1 MNRRYLNLPVLG
13 LAGTLIGCNVRPGE
27 DDRQGV
33 DNGPRDLAAQ
43 HTQANGEAGGRN
55 GGGTPAGRGGP
66 GGRGNVV
73 TLAATDVSPV
83 RRGEVEDAVPI
94 TGNLQPVERVEVR
107 ARLEGEL
114 ESVLVREGDRVKP
127 GQVLARFEA
136 SQQQSAHRS
145 AEAEVASAQTD
156 VSTAQ
161 WNLDQTRE
169 LFKEGAVPERDVKS
183 GEQQVASARARLA
196 AAESRSRTS
205 SQALNDT
212 RVVAPA
218 AAVIERRGAAHGEHV
233 NRGASL
239 FTLVRTEALELTGAV
254 PARLANRVQSGQKVR
269 FMADGREFAGQVAR
283 VSPTIDQASRS
294 VSVYI
299 QVPNADGGLKGG
311 TFASGRIV
319 GRIAENVLIVPTNAV
334 RQEMGT
340 GTPYV
345 YRIDGEAI
353 ERRPIQLGIIDE
365 SGGIAEVTDGLE
377 EGDRIVTGT
386 VGTIAR
392 NAKVVIVG
400 GEVRRGAP
408 PPVPRN

>member
-1 MNRRYLNLPVLG
+1 VIRRYPDHLVLV
-13 LAGTLIGCNVRPGE
+13 LAAILSGCNASSEANG
-27 DDRQGV
+27 RQGTS
-33 DNGPRDLAAQ
+33 NPASGEAAAQ
-43 HTQANGEAGGRN
+43 TSNGEAGGRT
-55 GGGTPAGRGGP
+55 GGREPDGRGGP
-66 GGRGNVV
+66 MGRSNVV
-73 TLAATDVSPV
+73 TLAATDVSAI
-83 RRGEVEDAVPI
+83 RRGMVEDAVPI

-114 ESVLVREGDRVKP
+114 ENVLVREGERVRP
-127 GQVLARFEA
+127 GQLLARFEA
-136 SQQQSAHRS
+136 TQQESQQRS
-145 AEAEVASAQTD
+145 AEADVAAAQTELA
-156 VSTAQ
+156 TAQ

-183 GEQQVASARARLA
+183 GEQQVAAARARLA
-196 AAESRSRTS
+196 ASNSRLKTT
-205 SQALNDT
+205 SQALTDT

-218 AAVIERRGAAHGEHV
+218 TAVVERRAAANGEHV

-239 FTLVRTEALELTGAV
+239 FTLVRTESLELTGAV
-254 PARLANRVQSGQKVR
+254 PARVASRVQSGQRVR

-299 QVPNADGGLKGG
+299 QIPNADGSLKGG
-311 TFASGRIV
+311 TFATGRII
-319 GRIAENVLIVPTNAV
+319 GRVAENVLIVPTNAV
-334 RQEMGT
+334 RQEQGT
-340 GTPYV
+340 GAPFV
-345 YRIDGEAI
+345 YRIAGDAI
-353 ERRPIQLGIIDE
+353 EVRPIHLGIIDE
-365 SGGIAEVTDGLE
+365 ASGIAEVSDGLE

-392 NAKVVIVG
+392 NAKVMIVG